1 MLDEDFEM
9 ELKNNSISTIYTVNT
24 EFEKYYDICG
34 DDFDPVIL
42 GIQNYI
48 VVGNDLGFT
57 YDEIRDSIYDDELIT
72 SIVTDGLDKL
82 IVLCVAKYAFLN
94 EISGIDKYF
103 HLQRNIYKEVTAIKH
118 GIKGEDVTEDMI
130 ATTKLIDDKNS
141 YSVEGDPIVN
151 WDEYFYNV
159 SITVGRNS
167 KCLSRRIGAVLVKDK
182 SIISTGY
189 NGPPRGIPTCDLRW
203 QIDSTFREKYKNIDF
218 SKKICSRKSI
228 GFASGQGLEIC
239 VAGHAERN
247 ALINAARNGIKT
259 KGTTLYMSCGVPCS
273 ACLVEIINAGVVEI
287 VVTTMKTY
295 DESAMYLLE
304 NSNLKVRLYDF
315 L

>member
-1 MLDEDFEM
+1 LKRDIYREVAAIKNGLD
-9 ELKNNSISTIYTVNT
+9 TI
-24 EFEKYYDICG
+24 D
-34 DDFDPVIL
+34 
-42 GIQNYI
+42 
-48 VVGNDLGFT
+48 
-57 YDEIRDSIYDDELIT
+57 
-72 SIVTDGLDKL
+72 VTDNMVDK
-82 IVLCVAKYAFLN
+82 I
-94 EISGIDKYF
+94 
-103 HLQRNIYKEVTAIKH
+103 KEV
-118 GIKGEDVTEDMI
+118 
-130 ATTKLIDDKNS
+130 DDKNS
-141 YSVEGDPIVN
+141 YSIEGDAITN

-167 KCLSRRIGAVLVKDK
+167 KCLSRRIGAVLVEDK

-189 NGPPRGIPTCDLRW
+189 NGPPRGIPTCDMRW
-203 QIDSTFREKYKNIDF
+203 QIDSVFREKYKDVDF
-218 SKKICSRKSI
+218 SKKICPRKSI
-228 GFASGQGLEIC
+228 GFKSGQGLEIC

-287 VVTTMKTY
+287 VVTSMRTY

-304 NSNLKVRLYDF
+304 NSDLKIRLYDF